1 MAQKW
6 LKKVAGISLVEL
18 HEGKRDSRS
27 RKSLARFFGTEPFLS
42 PGNGGFSAKSSAEM
56 ERRHGTGIALEGI
69 TPALNPSPSAEP
81 GLFEKRNRLTE
92 AVRTAILLLQTAYVS
107 IH

>member
-42 PGNGGFSAKSSAEM
+42 PENGGFLRK
-56 ERRHGTGIALEGI
+56 
-69 TPALNPSPSAEP
+69 
-81 GLFEKRNRLTE
+81 
-92 AVRTAILLLQTAYVS
+92 AVRKWKGGMARGLLLKG
-107 IH
+107 